1 MSIFEKFCLS
11 FFSGIIICS
20 CASMVELSVQLASP
34 PKNLVSQD
42 IQRIAILNRSMTLNF
57 TDSSNYL
64 KNGKSF
70 KRAICDS
77 IAADTAIKIAARAIF
92 SSQRFDVT
100 IPRQMNFF
108 RNDNNELL
116 APLDTNFI
124 NPICKNY
131 DVDALL
137 VLENFTETA
146 EGKYR
151 IPGGIDEG
159 LINVSYSSAWRFY
172 DSSHPN
178 QSKLFRL
185 NNILF
190 WRFYPD
196 YSIRLPSDRLPTVKE
211 ALIEGGIASGEA
223 VAVQICPVWTDTE
236 RYFFK
241 TRKKAIDKAIP
252 LMKENKW
259 AEAEEVWKKYSS
271 EPDLSLRSKIE
282 YNIALAEELNDNL
295 NEALQW
301 IIKSM
306 KTKYSEEAEIYCNLL
321 RSRISR
327 FKTIQRGYREA
338 AVASKQ

>member
-1 MSIFEKFCLS
+1 MNIFKKICLPI
-11 FFSGIIICS
+11 FSGMIICS
-20 CASMVELSVQLASP
+20 CTSMVELSVQLGSP
-34 PKNLVSQD
+34 PKNLLSQD
-42 IQRIAILNRSMTLNF
+42 IQKIAILNRALKLNF
-57 TDSSNYL
+57 TDSANYL
-64 KNGKSF
+64 KNGKAF
-70 KRAICDS
+70 KKVICDS

-108 RNDNNELL
+108 RNDTNELL
-116 APLDTNFI
+116 APLDTSFV

-146 EGKYR
+146 EGEYR

-159 LINVSYSSAWRFY
+159 YLQVIYSSAWRFY
-172 DSSHPN
+172 DPSHPN

-185 NNILF
+185 RDILS
-190 WRFYPD
+190 WRYHQYYAF
-196 YSIRLPSDRLPTVKE
+196 RLPSDRLPTVKE
-211 ALIEGGIASGEA
+211 ALIEGGMASGDK
-223 VAVQICPVWTDTE
+223 VAVQICPIWTDTE

-241 TRKKAIDKAIP
+241 TRIKGIDKAIP
-252 LMKENKW
+252 LIKENKW
-259 AEAEEVWKKYSS
+259 AEAAEVWKKYSA

-295 NEALQW
+295 NEALEW
-301 IIKSM
+301 ILKSM
-306 KTKYSEEAEIYCNLL
+306 KTKYSEEAGIYCNLL

>member
-1 MSIFEKFCLS
+1 
-11 FFSGIIICS
+11 
-20 CASMVELSVQLASP
+20 MVELSVQLASP
-34 PKNLVSQD
+34 PKNLISQD
-42 IQRIAILNRSMTLNF
+42 IQRVAILNRALKLNF

-64 KNGKSF
+64 RNGKTF
-70 KRAICDS
+70 KKVIYDS

-108 RNDNNELL
+108 RNYTNDLL
-116 APLDTNFI
+116 APLDTSFI

-146 EGKYR
+146 EGEYR

-159 LINVSYSSAWRFY
+159 YLQVSYSSAWRFY
-172 DSSHPN
+172 DPSHPN

-185 NNILF
+185 KDILS
-190 WRFYPD
+190 WRYHQ
-196 YSIRLPSDRLPTVKE
+196 YYAVRLPSDRLPTVKE
-211 ALIEGGIASGEA
+211 ALIEGGIASGET

-241 TRKKAIDKAIP
+241 TRNKAIDKAIP

-259 AEAEEVWKKYSS
+259 TEAAEVWKKYSS
-271 EPDLSLRSKIE
+271 EPDLSLRSRIE

-295 NEALQW
+295 NEALEW
-301 IIKSM
+301 INKSL
-306 KTKYSEEAEIYCNLL
+306 KTKYSEQADNYGNEL
-321 RSRISR
+321 RMRITK
-327 FKTIQRGYREA
+327 FMKIQKGYRN
-338 AVASKQ
+338 S